1 MSGKVGR
8 VVLWLVAV
16 VALALAWRAQ
26 VAFQYA
32 DERTLWGWRVLG
44 GVVGLWLLWLAVTR
58 GATVAQAAL
67 PRRLEALLVMLLIGL
82 GAWFRLVHFST
93 VPPGM
98 NHDAAFN
105 GMYAL
110 HILQGAPYTPYVSA
124 AWGRETLFMYL
135 CAPLVAWFGN
145 QPEAIQ
151 TAAAVVGITT
161 LPIFYWFARLLV
173 GPRLALLA
181 LALLAVNG
189 WHEVFSRVGWRMI
202 LVPPFA
208 MLALSG
214 LWCGLGRRRWGWV
227 LAGAAAAGAI
237 YTYDA
242 GRMVPPMLAVLWLFA
257 LLGDRQRWRELLL
270 GAVVMA
276 TTFAIVGAPML
287 YYAGTHLEQFVG
299 RAAHLAGS
307 SQEGLL
313 GNLRIALTMFN
324 YRGNGNDF
332 FVNEP
337 LLEPLA
343 AVLFGVGLLAT
354 LSRWRG
360 GGERFLLGG
369 FALALL
375 PGILAVPNGNRCIIA
390 LPFVIVFAAVGLAAL
405 VDLGR
410 ALLPAPANRWAPAAL
425 ALLVVAIAGVETYRQ
440 FIGPTPRRI
449 IGFGPEATAAGQYLR
464 GYGRE
469 YARYVVAEDWPEYTL
484 AYLSYNGGGSPLE
497 NHYVLGRRLED
508 IEARI
513 NRFGRKGL
521 VFATDLKPAGKLAF
535 ERLSR
540 LFADHR
546 SEPITNARAGG
557 ATVGMALIV
566 EPQHTARSGLWSNSS
581 RVLALGGEE
590 SGTALRCFPAV
601 GQARGYTVRLQ
612 LMRLQA
618 GGAGG
623 EVALLSECPPRMG
636 RAPLALVLA
645 FADAGL
651 EVRGKATAVAIPAAE
666 LEAGRWYEVVI
677 ALGADGRAAVSV
689 DGREGPRVPLT
700 APASR
705 LTGLVISAPQGTRL
719 FVDDVAA
726 APGLLKPNEAQW
738 SPSGR
743 TAALNTFEDDFETT
757 PYGLVTA
764 GPQWRGV
771 TGAVSALASPSGA
784 TASDAAPEA
793 GNAFDGG
800 QGSAVGEFDQPIGIA
815 VGPGGLLFVAD
826 RNNHRV
832 QAFARDGTFV
842 RAWGR
847 PGTRA
852 GEFREPHDVAA
863 DGDFVYVADLWNQR
877 VQAFGPDG
885 QPMFVIAGQPSL
897 SSPRGIA
904 VHERRI
910 YIAEA
915 ASGRVTV
922 YDRDGKLLDTI
933 GIAGGDGLGHLIE
946 PVDVAVAPNGEVW
959 VVNSGNNRLE
969 RFAADGRPLGSVP
982 IPGWSGQRLKEVY
995 LTIGAD
1001 GTLYLG
1007 DWDARA
1013 VRRFRPDGRELP
1025 ALGTAISEPSGV
1037 AIDRDRLLVVSR
1049 GDAVVR
1055 VVPLSDAAAAD
1066 Q

>member
-8 VVLWLVAV
+8 VVLWVVAV
-16 VALALAWRAQ
+16 VGLALAWRAQ

-44 GVVGLWLLWLAVTR
+44 GVAGLWLLWLAVTR
-58 GATVAQAAL
+58 GASAAVAPL
-67 PRRLEALLVMLLIGL
+67 PRRLEALAVLALLGL
-82 GAWFRLVHFST
+82 GAWMRLVHFST

-145 QPEAIQ
+145 RPEAIQ
-151 TAAAVVGITT
+151 AAATIVGLVT

-173 GPRLALLA
+173 GPRLALIA

-189 WHEVFSRVGWRMI
+189 WHELFSRVGWRMFM
-202 LVPPFA
+202 VPPFA
-208 MLALSG
+208 MLALGG
-214 LWCGLGRRRWGWV
+214 LWCGLARRRWGWL
-227 LAGAAAAGAI
+227 LAGAGAAGAI

-242 GRMVPPMLAVLWLFA
+242 GRMVPPMLAVLWLLA
-257 LLGDRQRWRELLL
+257 LLAERARWRELLL

-287 YYAGTHLEQFVG
+287 YYAATHPEQFIG

-307 SQEGLL
+307 SQEGVL
-313 GNLRIALTMFN
+313 GNLRVALTMFN

-337 LLEPLA
+337 LLEPLV
-343 AVLFGVGLLAT
+343 AVLFGVGFFVT

-360 GGERFLLGG
+360 GAERFLLGG
-369 FALALL
+369 FALGLL

-390 LPFVIVFAAVGLAAL
+390 LPFAILFAANGLAAL

-410 ALLPAPANRWAPAAL
+410 ALLPSPADRWAPAAL
-425 ALLVVAIAGVETYRQ
+425 LAAAIAIAGVETYRE
-440 FIGPTPRRI
+440 FIGPSPRRI
-449 IGFGPEATAAGQYLR
+449 IGFAPEATAAGEYLR
-464 GYGRE
+464 GFGHD
-469 YARYVVAEDWPEYTL
+469 YARYVIAEDWPEYTL

-497 NHYVLGRRLED
+497 NHYILGRRLED

-513 NRFGRKGL
+513 NRYGRKGL
-521 VFATDLKPAGKLAF
+521 VFATDLKPAGKTAF

-546 SEPITNARAGG
+546 SEPITNVRSGG
-557 ATVGMALIV
+557 APVGMALIV

-581 RVLALGGEE
+581 RVLALGGDEAA
-590 SGTALRCFPAV
+590 TALRCFPAV
-601 GQARGYTVRLQ
+601 GQARGFTVRLQ
-612 LMRLQA
+612 LMRMQDA
-618 GGAGG
+618 GPGG
-623 EVALLSECPPRMG
+623 EVALLSECPPRLG
-636 RAPLALVLA
+636 RAPLALMLA
-645 FADAGL
+645 FAADGL
-651 EVRGKATAVAIPAAE
+651 EVRGKTTALAISAAE
-666 LEAGRWYEVVI
+666 LEAGRWYELVI
-677 ALGADGRAAVSV
+677 ALGADGKAAVSV
-689 DGREGPRVPLT
+689 DGKDGPRIQLA

-705 LTGLVISAPQGTRL
+705 LTGMVISAPPGTRL

-726 APGLLKPNEAQW
+726 APGLLKANEAQW

-743 TAALNTFEDDFETT
+743 AAGLNVFEDDFEST
-757 PYGLVTA
+757 PFGLVSP
-764 GPQWRGV
+764 GPQWRNIRGP
-771 TGAVSALASPSGA
+771 VSALASPSGDAA
-784 TASDAAPEA
+784 TDAAPTEG

-800 QGSAVGEFDQPIGIA
+800 QGAAAGEFDQPIGIA
-815 VGPGGLLFVAD
+815 VGPGGKLFVAD

-832 QAFARDGTFV
+832 QAFDRDGDFV
-842 RAWGR
+842 RAWGQLGSR
-847 PGTRA
+847 V

-863 DGDFVYVADLWNQR
+863 DGEFVYVADLWNQR
-877 VQAFGPDG
+877 VQAFGADG
-885 QPMFVIAGQPSL
+885 QPMFVIKGQPSL

-904 VHERRI
+904 VHDRRI

-922 YDRDGKLLDTI
+922 YDRDGTLRQTI
-933 GIAGGDGLGHLIE
+933 GTAGGDGIGHLIE
-946 PVDVAVAPNGEVW
+946 PVDVAVAPNGDVW
-959 VVNSGNNRLE
+959 VINSGNNRLE
-969 RFAADGRPLGSVP
+969 RFASDGRAIGSIP

-995 LTIGAD
+995 LAIGPD

-1013 VRRFRPDGRELP
+1013 VRRFHPDGREQP
-1025 ALGTAISEPSGV
+1025 AVGTAISEPSGI
-1037 AIDRDRLLVVSR
+1037 ALDGDRLLVVSR
-1049 GDAVVR
+1049 GDSVVR
-1055 VVPLSDAAAAD
+1055 VVPLE
-1066 Q
+1066 